1 MAEGGAEGESMS
13 IVPMPV
19 SMSVGACWVGPEAL
33 SGVVP
38 GGVSG
43 ATGGVGS
50 CWASMVTGGAIVGT
64 PYN

>member
-1 MAEGGAEGESMS
+1 MAVGGAEGESMS
-13 IVPMPV
+13 VVPIPV
-19 SMSVGACWVGPEAL
+19 SISVGACWVGPEAL

-43 ATGGVGS
+43 ATGVGR